1 MSAPAPYRYYTGQPG
16 GNPTDASEGT
26 PFGHY
31 WGGKGAMKGFQQGL
45 SSDLI
50 GRTQREQNLSGLFDN
65 YLANPTSAADLFGK
79 YFQTAA
85 EGYAAPALR
94 DFTGAIKGVSAN
106 TARRFGG
113 NASTEENRQV
123 SNASDLF
130 SRNLTESLAQL
141 APEQVAAGQAYGNQ
155 LGTAQANAAGQS
167 DTLKSLLLASLNST
181 VNTSGTNWGKILGQ
195 LAGTIGGTLIGGPG
209 GGAIGSQIGGSLG
222 GSITG
227 GSDNSTFPS
236 DLASPEPKIP
246 FMDSTVGAGT
256 PSWATG
262 AGASSVPPWMS
273 GSGNPR
279 LY

>member
-1 MSAPAPYRYYTGQPG
+1 MTAPNANYPYFRGFG
-16 GNPTDASEGT
+16 GSGPTRSQEGT
-26 PFGHY
+26 PYGEY

-45 SSDLI
+45 SGDLV
-50 GRTQREQNLSGLFDN
+50 GRTQREQNLSGLFDQ
-65 YLANPTSAADLFGK
+65 YLENPTSAADLYGK
-79 YFQTAA
+79 YFQQAA

-123 SNASDLF
+123 SNAGDMF

-181 VNTSGTNWGKILGQ
+181 VNTSGTDWGQILGKIG
-195 LAGTIGGTLIGGPG
+195 GTIAGTLIGGPA
-209 GGAIGSQIGGSLG
+209 GGAIGSQIG

-236 DLASPEPKIP
+236 DLASPEQSIP
-246 FMDSTVGAGT
+246 FMDPMGEKVGAGAAPWAANGGGAM
-256 PSWATG
+256 PSWMT
-262 AGASSVPPWMS
+262 